1 MCTSSLATLPLW
13 TISGALSQFSGPSSG
28 ICLGDDVTFT
38 CVVNTTSIIIWVVN
52 SGGYETICIYL
63 RNSPNT
69 QTCGPG
75 GRFTSSVT
83 DVNGDPS
90 NSSLSVDS
98 ITSDLSGTSVTCA
111 YGNAIIIGSS
121 SICVIGKGLICMS
134 YSPLS
139 LWLWIIACIYL
150 PGRLRRDWFDR
161 DNVVLLISS
170 ERGHALLHALICLCV
185 P

>member
-98 ITSDLSGTSVTCA
+98 ITSDLSGTSVTCSD
-111 YGNAIIIGSS
+111 GNDNLIGSKD
-121 SICVIGKGLICMS
+121 ICVIGKIECHQREVIQICDLLS
-134 YSPLS
+134 CCTSLVLEHGKHLAAYSKL
-139 LWLWIIACIYL
+139 
-150 PGRLRRDWFDR
+150 
-161 DNVVLLISS
+161 
-170 ERGHALLHALICLCV
+170 
-185 P
+185 